1 MRQQTDPHPGG
12 HRGDGTAY
20 LRHALVALLLAF
32 ALLSTLGA
40 GAARAEAQP
49 TGRTVKAVFLM
60 NQSGVLLGSY
70 RSQGNGTW
78 LILDKAG
85 KKQGKLREISR
96 DNNSVYLSED
106 QSGAYVLLDLP
117 QRMMFYA
124 EGGQKLQPLFTIAWA
139 EADPPT
145 GHTLTLVEYVS
156 SDGKSFGSFRS
167 QDGGKWAESDG
178 KGQERFYFVEMGREK
193 TAVHLLDR
201 SRGLEVHIDLKGDV
215 ITWNYVGKQRLTAY
229 RIVTEQ

>member
-1 MRQQTDPHPGG
+1 MRQQRDPHPGR
-12 HRGDGTAY
+12 RGIGGTAY
-20 LRHALVALLLAF
+20 LRRALVALLLAG
-32 ALLSTLGA
+32 ALATTLGG
-40 GAARAEAQP
+40 GAARAEVLP

-78 LILDKAG
+78 LIYDKAG
-85 KKQGKLREISR
+85 KKQGKLREVSR
-96 DNNSVYLSED
+96 DNHSVYLSED
-106 QSGAYVLLDLP
+106 QTGAYVLLDLP

-124 EGGQKLQPLFTIAWA
+124 EAGQKLQPLFTIAWA

-145 GHTLTLVEYVS
+145 GYTLTLVEYVS

-167 QDGGKWAESDG
+167 RDGGAWAESDG
-178 KGQERFYFVEMGREK
+178 KGQERYFFVETAREK

-201 SRGLEVHIDLKGDV
+201 SRGIEVHIDLKGDLV
-215 ITWNYVGKQRLTAY
+215 TWNYVGKKRLTAY